1 MNALVKKIMK
11 RYSNRARLQLLKK
24 MPVNAICAEI
34 GVWKGVFSED
44 VLRTTQP
51 EKLYLINPWMFQPD
65 FADRW
70 YGGALAKSQMDMDD
84 IFSEVKERFASDA
97 RVTLK
102 RDKSDSAL
110 SSFPD
115 DYFDW
120 VYIDGNHYFE
130 YVLRDIELS
139 ISKTKAGG
147 FICGDDLFWGEEF
160 DFPVKRAV
168 QEMVD
173 KYKLSNVCYI
183 KDQFIIVND
192 K

>member
-11 RYSNRARLQLLKK
+11 RYSNRARLQLLKN

-34 GVWKGVFSED
+34 GVWKGDFSED

-51 EKLYLINPWMFQPD
+51 EKLYLIDPWMFQPD

-102 RDKSDSAL
+102 EIYLIAHSPL
-110 SSFPD
+110 FLMT
-115 DYFDW
+115 
-120 VYIDGNHYFE
+120 ILIG
-130 YVLRDIELS
+130 
-139 ISKTKAGG
+139 SK
-147 FICGDDLFWGEEF
+147 LME
-160 DFPVKRAV
+160 
-168 QEMVD
+168 
-173 KYKLSNVCYI
+173 
-183 KDQFIIVND
+183 IITTSTC
-192 K
+192 